1 MSEQSELFGPT
12 LDPSAKVEVPAAPAP
27 EAAAAAAVAPEPPL
41 ALEPVKGA
49 APPVPHGRARAT
61 ALALV
66 NWKGVFYERYLLD
79 RHVTALEGANGAGK
93 TTVMVAAYVVLLP
106 DLQKLRFTNLG
117 ETGATGGDRGLYGRL
132 GESGR
137 PSYAVMEV
145 TVAGEQLLLGVMLE
159 RKAEPAMELTT
170 FLVTGLALEGTL
182 KPILLATEGDQD
194 AIPELAEVRAR
205 VEALG
210 GTFRVFGSAK
220 EYFTELFDRGI
231 TPLRLS
237 TEEERSKMNE
247 MLRTSMTGG
256 ISRALT
262 TDLRGFLL
270 KEDQGLSST
279 LARMRQSLDTCQR
292 TRVEVREASVL
303 EREVRGIY
311 EAASAMFFSHV
322 AAARLRSEEATHSV
336 HHARATLSALDDT
349 LRELG
354 AALAEHELRDR
365 NRRSTVA
372 ALVGERDAQGQ
383 RVRALER
390 AWEAEQELA
399 RLKVTEQK
407 AAEEREMAREARDR
421 ASAAREAAR
430 REQSAA
436 QEEVASAALGLASFQ
451 DGLSG
456 LHRRADRERQAAGYL
471 AEAAEG
477 LGLDAA
483 AVAALDASQRDQWLG
498 TVSAELEAADRAYLR
513 AKRRREVAE
522 LEASERR
529 IAASHLAALE
539 EALATEVT
547 EAPAYD
553 RARAA
558 LELAF
563 ALETEG
569 ARAGLL
575 LADAERARQEAADGV
590 RILARVSE
598 LVGNDETD
606 EREDGDLEE
615 VLRSELRGEDRE
627 LATIRERT
635 LGAEQGAAR
644 ARADGVE
651 LTARIQAAEGAA
663 ARWRAALPAWER
675 LRAWSGEVTP
685 TREAISRMRSTLGD
699 RRDEVLR
706 ALRDAETARKAAL
719 SEAERLG
726 DVDGGVS
733 EELERLRV
741 EASGELLVHRFD
753 EVDLARAAIL
763 QASLGPMMH
772 AIVVSDPRA
781 AARALRGLPREAA
794 EVRLVAEDAVD
805 ALEAA
810 AGSVHEG
817 TPPIDAPQDA
827 PAGSAPP
834 DLEIREPWGVRIVR
848 LPTSPA
854 LGRAARAARADAL
867 RGEAEIAQNNVH
879 LASIERDRLDGLV
892 ADADAC
898 LSAADVLQGGDPRA
912 EEEALTATLRAREQS
927 LGDYKELASALAE
940 ARTTHAA
947 RKEALEELSRDVR
960 ALRLAVPSF
969 GSGRTWLRALAARA
983 RVALEAA
990 THASEARTRAEGA
1003 LPSARALATVV
1014 DALRSTAPDSDALDD
1029 AALEAKRERLTRT
1042 RDALGWLVRNPD
1054 AVTDS
1059 GAAAELA
1066 AGSALAPALENQM
1079 TRARARSSAAD
1090 AAVREAEDAWEAATE
1105 TYQRRSAAVLTLQA
1119 DHERLHLAR
1128 TSATAEPVSLPLVET
1143 ARAALRTLARRAED
1157 VEGDALRTARER
1169 ATLEERR
1176 ARGAEERTRAAATL
1190 DAAEKAA
1197 IEPKEAWERLRTEAQ
1212 TLGLGHRIDARPLA
1226 PASDDDQA
1234 QASTSSVAHA
1244 HEAQASRALLLDRLR
1259 SARGGTELADEL
1271 DETRDLAKTYLAAVE
1286 WLMRRLPAFV
1296 AEGRDPAARL
1306 DELRAHLLRLEERLG
1321 YQERDLRGSSADI
1334 AATIEVRV
1342 RKAST
1347 QIRRLNQL
1355 LAGVAFG
1362 NISGIRVQSKRVE
1375 RMEQV
1380 LRALREGKGQD
1391 LLFSGR
1397 LPLEEAMNELFK
1409 RYGGG
1414 RTGGVKL
1421 LDYREYMDLSV
1432 EIQRQGET
1440 KTWEVAAATRLST
1453 GEAIGV
1459 GAALMMVV
1467 LSEWERDT
1475 ALLRSRR
1482 AFGSL
1487 RFLFLDEAN
1496 RLSRDNLAVLFSLC
1510 ETLDLQLLIAAPE
1523 VATATG
1529 NTTYRLVRVVH
1540 DDGSEEVVV
1549 SGRRALADLPI
1560 PLPASPTAE
1569 AETPPEEAA
1578 EPVAAAAPDAPS
1590 QDDAPAEAAPESE
1603 D

>member
-1 MSEQSELFGPT
+1 MSEQSDLFLPT
-12 LDPSAKVEVPAAPAP
+12 LDPNAKADVPAAPAP
-27 EAAAAAAVAPEPPL
+27 EVPAAAPAPAL
-41 ALEPVKGA
+41 VLEPAKETATV
-49 APPVPHGRARAT
+49 VPQGRARAT

-145 TVAGEQLLLGVMLE
+145 TVGGEQLLLGVMLE
-159 RKAEPAMELTT
+159 RKTEPAMELTT
-170 FLVTGLALEGTL
+170 FLVTGLALQGTL
-182 KPILLATEGDQD
+182 RPILLASEGDQD

-279 LARMRQSLDTCQR
+279 LSRMRQSLDTCQR

-322 AAARLRSEEATHSV
+322 AAARLRSEEATQSV
-336 HHARATLSALDDT
+336 HHARSKLTALDDT

-365 NRRSTVA
+365 NRRSTVV
-372 ALVGERDAQGQ
+372 ALIGERDAQAQ

-399 RLKVTEQK
+399 RLGASEKK
-407 AAEEREMAREARDR
+407 AAEEREVARGARDR
-421 ASAAREAAR
+421 AAAAREAAR
-430 REQSAA
+430 REQTAA
-436 QEEVASAALGLASFQ
+436 QEEVAAAALGLASFQ

-456 LHRRADRERQAAGYL
+456 LHRRADRERQAALHL

-477 LGLDAA
+477 LGIDAATLAGLDAA
-483 AVAALDASQRDQWLG
+483 QRDQRLAQ
-498 TVSAELEAADRAYLR
+498 VAAELEAADRAYLR
-513 AKRRREVAE
+513 AKRRREVAA
-522 LEASERR
+522 LEASERSA
-529 IAASHLAALE
+529 AASHLAALE
-539 EALATEVT
+539 EALGREAS
-547 EAPAYD
+547 EAPTYE

-558 LELAF
+558 LDLTF
-563 ALETEG
+563 ALEAEG

-575 LADAERARQEAADGV
+575 LADAERARQEAADGA

-598 LVGNDETD
+598 LIGNDESD
-606 EREDGDLEE
+606 EHEDGDLEE
-615 VLRSELRGEDRE
+615 VLRAEVLGEARD
-627 LATIRERT
+627 LATIRERMA
-635 LGAEQGAAR
+635 GAEQAAAR
-644 ARADGVE
+644 ARADQAE
-651 LTARIQAAEGAA
+651 LTARIQAAETASL
-663 ARWRAALPAWER
+663 RWRDALPAWER
-675 LRAWSGEVTP
+675 LRTWSGEATP
-685 TREAISRMRSTLGD
+685 TREAMSRMRSTLGD
-699 RRDEVLR
+699 RKGEVLR
-706 ALRDAETARKAAL
+706 AMRDAEAERKAAL
-719 SEAERLG
+719 FEAERLG
-726 DVDGGVS
+726 DPDGGIS

-741 EASGELLVHRFD
+741 EASGELLAHRFD
-753 EVDLARAAIL
+753 EVDVERAATL
-763 QASLGPMMH
+763 EAGLGPMIH

-781 AARALRGLPREAA
+781 AARALRGQARDAA

-805 ALEAA
+805 ALERAA
-810 AGSVHEG
+810 SAVLPAAPAG
-817 TPPIDAPQDA
+817 DAPQDA
-827 PAGSAPP
+827 PAGAPP
-834 DLEIREPWGVRIVR
+834 PDVEIAEPWGIRIVR
-848 LPTSPA
+848 VPRSPA
-854 LGRAARAARADAL
+854 LGRAARAARAEARRADA
-867 RGEAEIAQNNVH
+867 EAAQNTVH
-879 LASIERDRLDGLV
+879 LASIERDRLDSLL

-898 LSAADVLQGGDPRA
+898 LAAADVLGAGDPTA
-912 EEEALTATLRAREQS
+912 EGEAARVALQARELL
-927 LGDYKELASALAE
+927 LGEYKDLTSALAE
-940 ARTTHAA
+940 ARSTHAA
-947 RKEALEELSRDVR
+947 RKDALEELARDVR

-983 RVALEAA
+983 RGALEAA
-990 THASEARTRAEGA
+990 TGADDARARAEGA
-1003 LPSARALATVV
+1003 LPLARALVTVV
-1014 DALRSTAPDSDALDD
+1014 DALRSAPSEADD
-1029 AALEAKRERLTRT
+1029 ADPVALEATRERLTRT
-1042 RDALGWLVRNPD
+1042 RDALAWLARHPD
-1054 AVTDS
+1054 AITES
-1059 GAAAELA
+1059 GAAADLA
-1066 AGSALAPALENQM
+1066 AGSALAPALESQM
-1079 TRARARSSAAD
+1079 VRARARSAAAD
-1090 AAVREAEDAWEAATE
+1090 VALREAEATWEAATE
-1105 TYQRRSAAVLTLQA
+1105 TYQRRSAAVLTLEA

-1128 TSATAEPVSLPLVET
+1128 TSATAEAVSLPLLEA
-1143 ARAALRTLARRAED
+1143 ARASLRTLARRAED

-1176 ARGAEERTRAAATL
+1176 ARSAEERTRAAAAL
-1190 DAAEKAA
+1190 EAAEKAA
-1197 IEPKEAWERLRTEAQ
+1197 LEPKEAWERLRAEAQ
-1212 TLGLGHRIDARPLA
+1212 AAGLGHRIDARPPA
-1226 PASDDDQA
+1226 PHDEDAPPEGA
-1234 QASTSSVAHA
+1234 SSVAYA
-1244 HEAQASRALLLDRLR
+1244 HEAQASRGLLLDRLR
-1259 SARGGTELADEL
+1259 AARGGAELADEL
-1271 DETRDLAKTYLAAVE
+1271 EETRDLAKTYLAAVE

-1306 DELRAHLLRLEERLG
+1306 DELRAHLLRLEERLA

-1510 ETLDLQLLIAAPE
+1510 ESLDLQLLIAAPE

-1540 DDGSEEVVV
+1540 DDGNEEVVV
-1549 SGRRALADLPI
+1549 SGRRALADAPI
-1560 PLPASPTAE
+1560 ALLAGEAAV

-1578 EPVAAAAPDAPS
+1578 DPVV
-1590 QDDAPAEAAPESE
+1590 
-1603 D
+1603 

>member
-1 MSEQSELFGPT
+1 MSEQSELFVPT
-12 LDPSAKVEVPAAPAP
+12 LDPHAKAEVPAAPEAPVAEP
-27 EAAAAAAVAPEPPL
+27 EAVVAPEPPKES
-41 ALEPVKGA
+41 APTA
-49 APPVPHGRARAT
+49 AAAIHGRARAT

-145 TVAGEQLLLGVMLE
+145 AVAGEQLLLGVMLE
-159 RKAEPAMELTT
+159 RKTEPAMELTT
-170 FLVTGLALEGTL
+170 FLVTGLALQGTL
-182 KPILLATEGDQD
+182 KPILLATEGDRD
-194 AIPELAEVRAR
+194 AIPELAEIRAR
-205 VEALG
+205 VEAMG

-237 TEEERSKMNE
+237 TEEERGKMNE

-279 LARMRQSLDTCQR
+279 LSRMRQSLDTCQR

-311 EAASAMFFSHV
+311 DAASAMFFSHV

-336 HHARATLSALDDT
+336 HHTRSRLGALDDT

-365 NRRSTVA
+365 NRRSTGA
-372 ALVGERDAQGQ
+372 ALVGERDAQAQ

-399 RLKVTEQK
+399 RLRETEQK
-407 AAEEREMAREARDR
+407 AREERELAREARDR
-421 ASAAREAAR
+421 AAAAREAGR
-430 REQSAA
+430 REQAAA
-436 QEEVASAALGLASFQ
+436 QEEVASSALGLASFQ
-451 DGLSG
+451 DGLSS
-456 LHRRADRERQAAGYL
+456 LHRRADVERQAALRL
-471 AEAAEG
+471 AEAADG
-477 LGLDAA
+477 LGMAIADMARLDAHQREQRLA
-483 AVAALDASQRDQWLG
+483 KVAA
-498 TVSAELEAADRAYLR
+498 ELQAADRAYLR
-513 AKRRREVAE
+513 AQRRREVAM
-522 LEASERR
+522 LEADERR
-529 IAASHLAALE
+529 AAETHLATLE
-539 EALATEVT
+539 EALFEVVG
-547 EAPAYD
+547 EGPPYA
-553 RARAA
+553 RARTA
-558 LELAF
+558 LDRAF
-563 ALETEG
+563 ALEAEG
-569 ARAGLL
+569 ARASLL
-575 LADAERARQEAADGV
+575 LADAERARQEAADGA
-590 RILARVSE
+590 RILGRVSE
-598 LVGNDETD
+598 LIGNDETD
-606 EREDGDLEE
+606 EHEDGDLEE
-615 VLRSELRGEDRE
+615 VLRSEVRSEDRE

-635 LGAEQGAAR
+635 LGAEHAMAR
-644 ARADGVE
+644 ARADEVE
-651 LTARIQAAEGAA
+651 LSARIQTAEGAA
-663 ARWRAALPAWER
+663 LRRSVALPAWER
-675 LRAWSGEVTP
+675 LRAWSGEVSP
-685 TREAISRMRSTLGD
+685 TREAIARMRSTLGD

-706 ALRDAETARKAAL
+706 ALREAEAARKSAL
-719 SEAERLG
+719 AEAERLG
-726 DVDGGVS
+726 NVDGGVS

-741 EASGELLVHRFD
+741 EASGELLMHRFD
-753 EVDLARAAIL
+753 EVDVARAAVL
-763 QASLGPMMH
+763 EAGLGPLMQ
-772 AIVVSDPRA
+772 AIVVSDPQA
-781 AARALRGLPREAA
+781 AARALRGQPRDAA
-794 EVRLVAEDAVD
+794 EVRLVAESAVD

-810 AGSVHEG
+810 AGSGRGVAQQE
-817 TPPIDAPQDA
+817 ASPQDPSA
-827 PAGSAPP
+827 DAAPP
-834 DLEIREPWGVRIVR
+834 DLEVNEPWGVRIVR
-848 LPTSPA
+848 LPASPA
-854 LGRAARAARADAL
+854 LGRAARASRAEAL
-867 RGEAEIAQNNVH
+867 RSEADGAQNNMH
-879 LASIERDRLDGLV
+879 LASVERDRLDALV

-898 LSAADVLQGGDPRA
+898 ISAADVLQAGDPRA
-912 EEEALTATLRAREQS
+912 EQEALSAARKARERS
-927 LGDYKELASALAE
+927 LVEYKELASALAE
-940 ARTTHAA
+940 ARITHVA
-947 RKEALEELSRDVR
+947 RKETLEELARDVR

-983 RVALEAA
+983 RSAVDAAHRASDAHARAEVAAPL
-990 THASEARTRAEGA
+990 ART
-1003 LPSARALATVV
+1003 LATVV
-1014 DALRSTAPDSDALDD
+1014 DALRSAPSASDDD
-1029 AALEAKRERLTRT
+1029 EDPKALETKRERLTHT
-1042 RDALGWLVRNPD
+1042 RDALAWLVRNPD
-1054 AVTDS
+1054 ATTES

-1066 AGSALAPALENQM
+1066 AGSALAPALESQM
-1079 TRARARSSAAD
+1079 VRARTRSSAAD
-1090 AAVREAEDAWEAATE
+1090 AAMREAEAAWEATTE
-1105 TYQRRSAAVLTLQA
+1105 TYQRRSAAVLTLEA
-1119 DHERLHLAR
+1119 EHERLHLAR
-1128 TSATAEPVSLPLVET
+1128 TSATAEPVSLPLVEA
-1143 ARAALRTLARRAED
+1143 ARSALRTLSRRAED

-1176 ARGAEERTRAAATL
+1176 ARCAEERARAAASL

-1197 IEPKEAWERLRTEAQ
+1197 SEPKEAWERLRSEAQ

-1226 PASDDDQA
+1226 PPHPVDDPPEAD
-1234 QASTSSVAHA
+1234 SSVAHA
-1244 HEAQASRALLLDRLR
+1244 HEAQASRGLLLDRLR
-1259 SARGGTELADEL
+1259 SARGGEELAAEL
-1271 DETRDLAKTYLAAVE
+1271 EETRDIAKAYLAAVE

-1334 AATIEVRV
+1334 AATIEVRI

-1414 RTGGVKL
+1414 KTGGVKL

-1440 KTWEVAAATRLST
+1440 KAWEVAAATRLST

-1510 ETLDLQLLIAAPE
+1510 ESLDLQLLIAAPE

-1529 NTTYRLVRVVH
+1529 NTTYRLVRVVQA
-1540 DDGSEEVVV
+1540 DGSEEVVV
-1549 SGRRALADLPI
+1549 SGRRALPELPI
-1560 PLPASPTAE
+1560 ALGAGTE
-1569 AETPPEEAA
+1569 AETPPEKAA
-1578 EPVAAAAPDAPS
+1578 ECVVD
-1590 QDDAPAEAAPESE
+1590 E
-1603 D
+1603 

>member
-1 MSEQSELFGPT
+1 VSEQSELFGPT
-12 LDPSAKVEVPAAPAP
+12 VDPSAKVEVPAAPAP
-27 EAAAAAAVAPEPPL
+27 EGAADAVAPEPAL
-41 ALEPVKGA
+41 ALEPVKEA

-137 PSYAVMEV
+137 PSYAVMEI

-322 AAARLRSEEATHSV
+322 AAARLRSEEAAHSV
-336 HHARATLSALDDT
+336 QYARSQLESLDDT
-349 LRELG
+349 LRELN

-372 ALVGERDAQGQ
+372 ALVGERDIQGQ

-399 RLKVTEQK
+399 RLRVTEQK
-407 AAEEREMAREARDR
+407 AREEREVAREARDR
-421 ASAAREAAR
+421 AAAARETAR
-430 REQSAA
+430 REQGAA

-456 LHRRADRERQAAGYL
+456 LHRRADLERQAAL
-471 AEAAEG
+471 RQAEAAQGLCIDPAAMAG
-477 LGLDAA
+477 LGPADRE
-483 AVAALDASQRDQWLG
+483 QRLSVV
-498 TVSAELEAADRAYLR
+498 TAELEAADRAYLR
-513 AKRRREVAE
+513 ARRRREMAALEAGERSAAE
-522 LEASERR
+522 LR
-529 IAASHLAALE
+529 LVALE
-539 EALATEVT
+539 EALFGGPSD
-547 EAPAYD
+547 APPQE

-558 LELAF
+558 LDLAST
-563 ALETEG
+563 LETEG

-575 LADAERARQEAADGV
+575 LADAERARQEAADGA

-598 LVGNDETD
+598 LIGNDETD
-606 EREDGDLEE
+606 EQEDGDLEE
-615 VLRSELRGEDRE
+615 VLRAEVRSEDRE

-635 LGAEQGAAR
+635 LGAEHASAR
-644 ARADGVE
+644 ARADVVE
-651 LTARIQAAEGAA
+651 LTARIQAADGAGL
-663 ARWRAALPAWER
+663 RWRAALPAWER
-675 LRAWSGEVTP
+675 LQAWSGESTP

-706 ALRDAETARKAAL
+706 ALRDAEAARKSAL

-733 EELERLRV
+733 EELERLRI
-741 EASGELLVHRFD
+741 EASGELLMHRFD

-763 QASLGPMMH
+763 EANLGPMMH
-772 AIVVSDPRA
+772 AIVVSDPAA
-781 AARALRGLPREAA
+781 AARALRGQPRDAT

-810 AGSVHEG
+810 AGAAS
-817 TPPIDAPQDA
+817 DAPSPQSA
-827 PAGSAPP
+827 PADDPASAVAP
-834 DLEIREPWGVRIVR
+834 DLEIAEPWGMRIVR

-854 LGRAARAARADAL
+854 LGRAARAARAEAR
-867 RGEAEIAQNNVH
+867 RGVAEAAQNNVH
-879 LASIERDRLDGLV
+879 LAFVERDRLDALI

-898 LSAADVLQGGDPRA
+898 LSAADVLQKGDPRK
-912 EEEALTATLRAREQS
+912 EEEALAASLHARERS
-927 LGDYKELASALAE
+927 LGEYKELASALAE
-940 ARTTHAA
+940 ARSTHAA

-960 ALRLAVPSF
+960 SLRLAVPSF

-983 RVALEAA
+983 RVALDAA
-990 THASEARTRAEGA
+990 TRASEARTRAE
-1003 LPSARALATVV
+1003 LATPLARDLAKVV
-1014 DALRSTAPDSDALDD
+1014 DALGSAPSESDAE
-1029 AALEAKRERLTRT
+1029 ANPAELEETRERLTRT
-1042 RDALGWLVRNPD
+1042 RDALAWLVRNPD
-1054 AVTDS
+1054 ATTES

-1066 AGSALAPALENQM
+1066 AGSALAPALESQM
-1079 TRARARSSAAD
+1079 VRARARNGAAD
-1090 AAVREAEDAWEAATE
+1090 AALRDAEAAWEAATE
-1105 TYQRRSAAVLTLQA
+1105 TYQRRSAAVLTLESE
-1119 DHERLHLAR
+1119 HERLHLAR
-1128 TSATAEPVSLPLVET
+1128 TSATTEPVSLPLVET

-1176 ARGAEERTRAAATL
+1176 TRSAEERTRAAATL
-1190 DAAEKAA
+1190 EAAEKAA
-1197 IEPKEAWERLRTEAQ
+1197 EGPKEAWERLRAEAQ
-1212 TLGLGHRIDARPLA
+1212 TARLGHRIDARPIA
-1226 PASDDDQA
+1226 EVRGDDHDATPAEV
-1234 QASTSSVAHA
+1234 SSVAHT

-1259 SARGGTELADEL
+1259 SARGGAELADEL
-1271 DETRDLAKTYLAAVE
+1271 EETRDLAKTYLAAVE

-1549 SGRRALADLPI
+1549 SGRRALPDLPI
-1560 PLPASPTAE
+1560 ALPVSSGSD
-1569 AETPPEEAA
+1569 AETPPEAAA
-1578 EPVAAAAPDAPS
+1578 EPVETGAPDAPS
-1590 QDDAPAEAAPESE
+1590 QDDAPAEAQ

>member
-1 MSEQSELFGPT
+1 MSEQRDLFGPT
-12 LDPSAKVEVPAAPAP
+12 LAPAKADPPDAPQVQAPEVPNAPGPAPAEVDAAAPPEEGPAPPP
-27 EAAAAAAVAPEPPL
+27 EAPL
-41 ALEPVKGA
+41 VLEPVKP
-49 APPVPHGRARAT
+49 APAPLPAGRARAT

-106 DLQKLRFTNLG
+106 DLHKLRFTNLG

-132 GESGR
+132 GEGGR

-145 TVAGEQLLLGVMLE
+145 AVGGEQLLLGVMLE

-182 KPILLATEGDQD
+182 KPILLTSDGDQD

-279 LARMRQSLDTCQR
+279 LSRMRQSLDTCQR

-322 AAARLRSEEATHSV
+322 AAARLRTEEASHSV
-336 HHARATLSALDDT
+336 QHARSSLTALDDA

-354 AALAEHELRDR
+354 AALSEHELRDR
-365 NRRSTVA
+365 ARKSTVA
-372 ALVGERDAQGQ
+372 ALIGERDAQAQ

-399 RLKVTEQK
+399 RLKVTEEK
-407 AAEEREMAREARDR
+407 AAEEREAARAARDR
-421 ASAAREAAR
+421 AAAARETAR
-430 REQSAA
+430 QEQNAA
-436 QEEVASAALGLASFQ
+436 QAEVASAALGLASFQ

-456 LHRRADRERQAAGYL
+456 LHRRADRERQAALRL

-483 AVAALDASQRDQWLG
+483 AVASFDAARRSERLAQ
-498 TVSAELEAADRAYLR
+498 VAAELEAADRAYLR

-522 LEASERR
+522 LEAAERR
-529 IAASHLAALE
+529 TAAAQLVALE
-539 EALATEVT
+539 EALGLPTSD
-547 EAPAYD
+547 APAYE

-558 LELAF
+558 LDLTF

-575 LADAERARQEAADGV
+575 LADAERARQEAADG
-590 RILARVSE
+590 ARLLSRVTE
-598 LVGNDETD
+598 LIGNDESD

-615 VLRSELRGEDRE
+615 VLRSEARGEDRE
-627 LATIRERT
+627 LSTIRERM
-635 LGAEQGAAR
+635 LGAEH
-644 ARADGVE
+644 
-651 LTARIQAAEGAA
+651 AA
-663 ARWRAALPAWER
+663 ARTRVEVVELAARIESVEAAATRWRSALPAWDR
-675 LRAWSGEVTP
+675 LRAWSGEATP
-685 TREAISRMRSTLGD
+685 TREAIARLRSTLGD
-699 RRDEVLR
+699 RRSEVVR
-706 ALRDAETARKAAL
+706 ALREAEAERKAAL

-741 EASGELLVHRFD
+741 EASGELLAHRFD
-753 EVDLARAAIL
+753 EVDVGRAVTL
-763 QASLGPMMH
+763 EASLGPMLH

-781 AARALRGLPREAA
+781 AARALRGQAREAV
-794 EVRLVAEDAVD
+794 EVRLLAEDAVD
-805 ALEAA
+805 ALEQAA
-810 AGSVHEG
+810 SALHA
-817 TPPIDAPQDA
+817 DAPPVDPPDGAPPTEA
-827 PAGSAPP
+827 PAR
-834 DLEIREPWGVRIVR
+834 DLEIAEPWGVRIVR
-848 LPTSPA
+848 LPRVPL
-854 LGRAARAARADAL
+854 LGRAARAARAEARRADAEVAL
-867 RGEAEIAQNNVH
+867 NNVH
-879 LASIERDRLDGLV
+879 AASIERDRVDALL

-898 LSAADVLQGGDPRA
+898 LASADVLQAGDPGV
-912 EEEALTATLRAREQS
+912 EEEAASAALRAREQLLS
-927 LGDYKELASALAE
+927 EYKELASALAE
-940 ARTTHAA
+940 ARSTHAT
-947 RKEALEELSRDVR
+947 RKDALEELARDVR
-960 ALRLAVPSF
+960 ALRLAVPDF
-969 GSGRTWLRALAARA
+969 GSGRTWLRALAPRARA
-983 RVALEAA
+983 AHQAA
-990 THASEARTRAEGA
+990 AASSEARARAEGA
-1003 LPSARALATVV
+1003 GPLARALTTVV
-1014 DALRSTAPDSDALDD
+1014 DALRSAPSADGEDGDAN
-1029 AALEAKRERLTRT
+1029 ALEATRDRLTQA
-1042 RDALGWLVRNPD
+1042 RDALTWLVQNPD
-1054 AVTDS
+1054 ATTDS

-1066 AGSALAPALENQM
+1066 AGTALAPALEAQM
-1079 TRARARSSAAD
+1079 ARARARSSAAD
-1090 AAVREAEDAWEAATE
+1090 DALREAEAAWEAATE
-1105 TYQRRSAAVLTLQA
+1105 TYQRRSAAVLTLEA
-1119 DHERLHLAR
+1119 EHERLHLAR
-1128 TSATAEPVSLPLVET
+1128 TSATTEPVSEPLMEA
-1143 ARAALRTLARRAED
+1143 ARASLRTLVRRAED

-1176 ARGAEERTRAAATL
+1176 ARTAEERVRAAAAL
-1190 DAAEKAA
+1190 EVAEKAA
-1197 IEPKEAWERLRTEAQ
+1197 LEPAEAWERLRAEA
-1212 TLGLGHRIDARPLA
+1212 LAAGLGHRIDARPPA
-1226 PASDDDQA
+1226 PRDEDAPPEGA
-1234 QASTSSVAHA
+1234 SSVAHA
-1244 HEAQASRALLLDRLR
+1244 HEAQASRGLLLDRLR
-1259 SARGGTELADEL
+1259 SARGGAELADEL
-1271 DETRDLAKTYLAAVE
+1271 EETRELAKTYAASVE

-1306 DELRAHLLRLEERLG
+1306 DELRAHLVRLEERLA

-1355 LAGVAFG
+1355 LSGVAFG

-1414 RTGGVKL
+1414 RTGGVRL

-1440 KTWEVAAATRLST
+1440 KSWEVAAATRLST

-1510 ETLDLQLLIAAPE
+1510 ESLDLQLLIAAPE

-1540 DDGSEEVVV
+1540 DDGSEEVIV
-1549 SGRRALADLPI
+1549 SGRRALPDLPI
-1560 PLPASPTAE
+1560 ALPG
-1569 AETPPEEAA
+1569 PEGAIE
-1578 EPVAAAAPDAPS
+1578 E
-1590 QDDAPAEAAPESE
+1590 QPATDVEG
-1603 D
+1603 